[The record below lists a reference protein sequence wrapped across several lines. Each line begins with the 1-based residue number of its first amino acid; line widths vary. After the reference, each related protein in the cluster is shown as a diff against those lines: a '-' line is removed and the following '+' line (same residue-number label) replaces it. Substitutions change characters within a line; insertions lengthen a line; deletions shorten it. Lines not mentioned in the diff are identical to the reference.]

1 LIVDRGVVK
10 RQRQNSSVRTKR
22 ETNPW
27 PWRFAE

>member
-1 LIVDRGVVK
+1 LIVNRGVVK

-27 PWRFAE
+27 LWWFVE

>member
-1 LIVDRGVVK
+1 LIGERRVAK